1 MWRLLVRSGLP
12 KPVRQHAVEID
23 GLRYRLDFAWP
34 GSCVAVEAD
43 GFATH
48 GARRQVFQADRRRM
62 AKLASR
68 GWRIVPV
75 TWDDATAR
83 SNQWLSELGRTLALA
98 A

>member
-1 MWRLLVRSGLP
+1 
-12 KPVRQHAVEID
+12 
-23 GLRYRLDFAWP
+23 
-34 GSCVAVEAD
+34 VAVEAD

-48 GARRQVFQADRRRM
+48 GARRQAFQADRRRM

-68 GWRIVPV
+68 GWRIVPI